1 MAENNFFQKS
11 FNQPFTPCF
20 WILYLAILFYVRY
33 LSMPMYTISKP
44 TPSDYPELIALW
56 ESSVRA
62 THHFLGD
69 GEIEY
74 FKKKIL
80 EGYFDFVDLY
90 TAKTGDEKIKG
101 FLGLTSDKIEMLY
114 VQPDQMGK
122 GIGKFL
128 LGYAI
133 REKGVFMVDVN
144 EENQQAVGFY
154 QKMGF
159 IINKRNPFDAEGKP
173 HAILE
178 LTLPQVPPTF

>member
-1 MAENNFFQKS
+1 MDFVPYQILRFWY
-11 FNQPFTPCF
+11 FT
-20 WILYLAILFYVRY
+20 I
-33 LSMPMYTISKP
+33 PMYTIYHPSQ
-44 TPSDYPELIALW
+44 SDYPELIALW

-69 GEIEY
+69 EDIDY

-90 TAKTGDEKIKG
+90 AAKSADEKILG
-101 FLGLTSDKIEMLY
+101 FLGLTSEKIEMLY

-128 LGYAI
+128 LRYAI
-133 REKGVFMVDVN
+133 QDKGVSMVDVN

-159 IINKRNPFDAEGKP
+159 KINKRNPFDSEGKP

-178 LTLPQVPPTF
+178 MELAQVPPSI

>member
-1 MAENNFFQKS
+1 
-11 FNQPFTPCF
+11 
-20 WILYLAILFYVRY
+20 
-33 LSMPMYTISKP
+33 MPMYRIAIP
-44 TPSDYPELIALW
+44 IESDYPELIALW

-62 THHFLGD
+62 THYFLGD
-69 GEIEY
+69 EDIEY

-90 TAKTGDEKIKG
+90 AAIAADDRIIG
-101 FLGLTSDKIEMLY
+101 FLGLTAEKIEMLY
-114 VQPDQMGK
+114 VQPEQMGK

-128 LGYAI
+128 LSYAI
-133 REKGVFMVDVN
+133 QEKGVSMVDVN

-159 IINKRNPFDAEGKP
+159 KINKRNPFDAEGKP

-178 LTLPQVPPTF
+178 MTLTQLPPST